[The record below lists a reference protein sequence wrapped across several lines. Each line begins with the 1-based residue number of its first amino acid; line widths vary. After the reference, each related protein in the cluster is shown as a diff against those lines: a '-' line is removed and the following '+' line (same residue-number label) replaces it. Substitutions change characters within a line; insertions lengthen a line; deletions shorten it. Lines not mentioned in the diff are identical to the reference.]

1 MEFDR
6 TLLTDNYLIAVVDCI
21 EQHGYELEDFE
32 FSTQRTQGYKKGIL
46 NPKDIVY
53 ASRISSGVE
62 KSYIL
67 DEDTNFSN
75 EFCSDLESGFYE
87 RHIVPNLL
95 D

>member
-1 MEFDR
+1 MDFDR
-6 TLLTDNYLIAVVDCI
+6 TLLTDNFLIAVVDCI

-53 ASRISSGVE
+53 ASRISTGVE

-67 DEDTNFSN
+67 DENTNFSN
-75 EFCSDLESGFYE
+75 EFCDDLQSGFFE
-87 RHIVPNLL
+87 RHINPSAI

>member
-67 DEDTNFSN
+67 DENRNFSN
-75 EFCSDLESGFYE
+75 EFCSDLESGFFE